1 MALVAI
7 TSCILPALWYIA
19 AYQQGGDN
27 FISLVME
34 ENFGRFMGKM
44 SYESHENPAYYNII
58 TVVSGYAPY
67 TLLVLLSLFSLTYG
81 KITGKPRE
89 WWQRFTTYIRE
100 MDSTRLFSLLSI
112 VLIFVFYCIPKSKR
126 SVYLLPIYPFIA
138 YFLAEYIM
146 YLVRKNS
153 KAVKIYGGFLSVA
166 AILLLV
172 TFIAVRLGV
181 VPDSIFHGRHA
192 AENIAFMNALAN
204 ISLNAGHIIVICL
217 PLIAAIYFFRTIRK
231 KEPGMN
237 VVYATLF
244 VTFSLFMSLDGA
256 YQPAILNTKS
266 DKGMAEDIREIAS
279 GSKIYSYVAVDML
292 RFYTVNFYHNDQI
305 GLFEKDMPAEGYL
318 LVGRRDFEGFKPK
331 YESEYTFEEVY
342 QSTKRGCDIRDIIY
356 LYRFKR
362 K

>member
-1 MALVAI
+1 
-7 TSCILPALWYIA
+7 
-19 AYQQGGDN
+19 
-27 FISLVME
+27 
-34 ENFGRFMGKM
+34 
-44 SYESHENPAYYNII
+44 
-58 TVVSGYAPY
+58 
-67 TLLVLLSLFSLTYG
+67 
-81 KITGKPRE
+81 
-89 WWQRFTTYIRE
+89 
-100 MDSTRLFSLLSI
+100 
-112 VLIFVFYCIPKSKR
+112 
-126 SVYLLPIYPFIA
+126 
-138 YFLAEYIM
+138 M

-172 TFIAVRLGV
+172 TFIAVRLGL

-217 PLIAAIYFFRTIRK
+217 PLIAAIYFFRTIGK